1 MEYAFRN
8 TMTRFL
14 LVITVLGLFVGTMW
28 AQGGVGELTGQVSDP
43 SGAVVSN
50 ATVTLT
56 NTATGDTSEFSFAM
70 PVNAPSPA
78 LSIDDVQITEGNS
91 GQKNATFTVTLSSVY
106 PLPVKVDYTT
116 ANGTAAVSSDYVF
129 KSGSLTFTPG
139 Q

>member
-28 AQGGVGELTGQVSDP
+28 AQGGVGELTGLVSDP

-56 NTATGDTSEFSFAM
+56 NTATGDKRTAVTTPAGVYRFSA
-70 PVNAPSPA
+70 
-78 LSIDDVQITEGNS
+78 
-91 GQKNATFTVTLSSVY
+91 
-106 PLPVKVDYTT
+106 LPVSGPTPWRHPPR
-116 ANGTAAVSSDYVF
+116 VSRA
-129 KSGSLTFTPG
+129 
-139 Q
+139 